1 MLVYFE
7 TAKPNSILKDIQ
19 QHLASPPNATIDLSY
34 KKITKVHLNQSKII
48 KTKNPSLYGVKLV
61 TVKHKLVHLACRMLM
76 MNCFEL

>member
-7 TAKPNSILKDIQ
+7 TARPNSILKDIQ
-19 QHLASPPNATIDLSY
+19 QDLAPPPNATIDLSY
-34 KKITKVHLNQSKII
+34 KKITKVHLNRSKII

-61 TVKHKLVHLACRMLM
+61 TVKHKLVHLAYRMLM

>member
-19 QHLASPPNATIDLSY
+19 QYLASPPNATIDLSY
-34 KKITKVHLNQSKII
+34 KKIKVHQNQSKII

-61 TVKHKLVHLACRMLM
+61 TVKHKLVHLAYRMLM